1 MNVVVNNN
9 LYGAGVSCADF
20 DLDGWEDLVVA
31 LDTSQVFYRNV
42 YGTPQL
48 LTSPFSADVK
58 PKHPVWVDYD
68 NDGDLDYYFSQYM
81 HPCKLFRNEGNW
93 VFTDVSVAAGI
104 EPNPV
109 PHFGCSWGDYDRDGD
124 LDLFQCTYIFIYTGQ
139 NPQAY
144 YNKLYRNN
152 GDGTFSEVGESAGVS
167 DGISL
172 SFQSIWMDYNNDG
185 WPDLYVINDKFHP
198 NRLYHNNGN
207 GTFTDVG
214 ASSGAAVAE
223 IDAMTASAADYNG
236 DGWEDIFITNTSI
249 GACALL
255 TNNGDGTFTDDAASS
270 NLELDILGWAGNW
283 FDFDLDMD
291 QDLYVCE
298 YNPLQPSTPNKFMVN
313 MGGGTFYN
321 LQNFIFPLDFTNSY
335 ASASCD
341 WNHDGYPDLAVNN
354 YFPHASYFWK
364 NSGGDHHYLQVG
376 LEGVVSNRMGVGA
389 RLALHAGGVTQHRY
403 VYCGENYLGQNSQYE
418 LFGTGD
424 ETVVDSLI
432 VHWPSGHTDRFD
444 GIATDQHVT
453 VVEGSGFSAAIAA
466 PDGLV
471 LCEGDSLL
479 LQTAVAGNCTWSN
492 GGNTPAIWVTEAGQ
506 YWLTVISPLG
516 FVSDSAFVE
525 VIPADGQ
532 AMLITAIPETCH
544 NASDGFIVLESD
556 AEVTALLNGDPFT
569 GEALGLSH
577 GDYALEVWDA
587 NGCLHHYAIVLE
599 EASALF
605 AEFSVSPVLCH
616 GTATGQVE
624 IVATNAG
631 EFQLLWDGNWEDQV
645 PNPLASGSY
654 DWQLLTPGGC
664 TLTGMLTVPE
674 PDALSL
680 AADVVGVSC
689 QGASD
694 GIVSLVAEG
703 GTAPYTFSTAPM
715 EGLSAGQY
723 TYNVVD
729 VNGCTAALDV
739 SISEPS
745 LLEVSINT
753 DGCNSWFVTVSGGTA
768 PYTYQWTDAEGN
780 IVSENAYLEGIQPW
794 YELQLV
800 VEDARGCVEVSPWL
814 YCLSVD
820 EQRIGGL
827 LYPNPATTWLRVPDD
842 CGSGPWTVLDMSGR
856 VLGQCRWEAETLLL
870 PILTDGLYA
879 VHCAGGRSYF
889 FMVTQ

>member
-1 MNVVVNNN
+1 
-9 LYGAGVSCADF
+9 
-20 DLDGWEDLVVA
+20 
-31 LDTSQVFYRNV
+31 
-42 YGTPQL
+42 
-48 LTSPFSADVK
+48 
-58 PKHPVWVDYD
+58 
-68 NDGDLDYYFSQYM
+68 
-81 HPCKLFRNEGNW
+81 
-93 VFTDVSVAAGI
+93 
-104 EPNPV
+104 
-109 PHFGCSWGDYDRDGD
+109 
-124 LDLFQCTYIFIYTGQ
+124 
-139 NPQAY
+139 
-144 YNKLYRNN
+144 
-152 GDGTFSEVGESAGVS
+152 
-167 DGISL
+167 
-172 SFQSIWMDYNNDG
+172 
-185 WPDLYVINDKFHP
+185 
-198 NRLYHNNGN
+198 
-207 GTFTDVG
+207 
-214 ASSGAAVAE
+214 
-223 IDAMTASAADYNG
+223 
-236 DGWEDIFITNTSI
+236 
-249 GACALL
+249 
-255 TNNGDGTFTDDAASS
+255 
-270 NLELDILGWAGNW
+270 
-283 FDFDLDMD
+283 
-291 QDLYVCE
+291 
-298 YNPLQPSTPNKFMVN
+298 

-703 GTAPYTFSTAPM
+703 GTAPYT
-715 EGLSAGQY
+715 
-723 TYNVVD
+723 
-729 VNGCTAALDV
+729 
-739 SISEPS
+739 
-745 LLEVSINT
+745 
-753 DGCNSWFVTVSGGTA
+753 
-768 PYTYQWTDAEGN
+768 YQWTDAEGN